1 MKKQHF
7 THLLAQSNFKYNF
20 LKDEAQKLYYIKR
33 IKDGKIAL
41 VGNKDDAEFFI
52 IYGIDANKE
61 DLTSL
66 NFQ

>member
-1 MKKQHF
+1 MKKQIF
-7 THLLAQSNFKYNF
+7 THLIAQSSFKYNF

-41 VGNKDDAEFFI
+41 VGDKEQAVEFILF
-52 IYGIDANKE
+52 GIDANKE